1 MLNFKKLATILCLIS
16 AIIMLTACES
26 KTNNKDTTETT
37 TTTTSINQSAQY
49 ADGLYIGDVVPNKK
63 VAKEYGN
70 LIMTNTLQ
78 KNLKDYKVVNV
89 DFNSEKNLW
98 IVNYSIDEMTLGG
111 DISIEISKKNGKVN
125 YIKFGE

>member
-1 MLNFKKLATILCLIS
+1 MIS
-16 AIIMLTACES
+16 VIVILTACES
-26 KTNNKDTTETT
+26 KTNNEDTTETT
-37 TTTTSINQSAQY
+37 TTTTSINQSESY
-49 ADGLYIGDVVPNKK
+49 ADGLYIGDVIPNKK

-89 DFNSEKNLW
+89 DFNNEKNLW
-98 IVNYSIDEMTLGG
+98 IVNYSIDKMTLGG

-125 YIKFGE
+125 YIEFGE

>member
-1 MLNFKKLATILCLIS
+1 MV
-16 AIIMLTACES
+16 MLTACES
-26 KTNNKDTTETT
+26 KTSDEDATETT
-37 TTTTSINQSAQY
+37 TTITSINQSAQY
-49 ADGLYIGDVVPNKK
+49 ADGLYIGDVIPNKK

-70 LIMTNTLQ
+70 LILTNTLQ

-89 DFNSEKNLW
+89 DFNSEKNLC

-125 YIKFGE
+125 YIEFGE

>member
-1 MLNFKKLATILCLIS
+1 MLNFKKLATIFCMIS
-16 AIIMLTACES
+16 VIVMLTACES
-26 KTNNKDTTETT
+26 KTNNEDTTETT
-37 TTTTSINQSAQY
+37 TTTTSINQSESY
-49 ADGLYIGDVVPNKK
+49 ADGLYIGDVIQNKK

-89 DFNSEKNLW
+89 DFNNEKNLW
-98 IVNYSIDEMTLGG
+98 IVNYSIDKMTLGG

-125 YIKFGE
+125 YIEFGE

>member
-1 MLNFKKLATILCLIS
+1 MLNFKKFAAIFCLIS
-16 AIIMLTACES
+16 VIVMITACES

-37 TTTTSINQSAQY
+37 TNATFINQSELY
-49 ADGLYIGDVVPNKK
+49 ADGLYIGDVIPNKK

-70 LIMTNTLQ
+70 LILTNTLQ

-89 DFNSEKNLW
+89 DFKSEKKLW

>member
-1 MLNFKKLATILCLIS
+1 MLFFKKLATIFCLIS
-16 AIIMLTACES
+16 AIVMLTACES
-26 KTNNKDTTETT
+26 KTNNEDTTE
-37 TTTTSINQSAQY
+37 TTTTSINQSESY
-49 ADGLYIGDVVPNKK
+49 ADGLYIGDVIQNKK

-89 DFNSEKNLW
+89 DFNNEKNLW
-98 IVNYSIDEMTLGG
+98 IVNYSIDEMNLGG

-125 YIKFGE
+125 YIEFGE

>member
-1 MLNFKKLATILCLIS
+1 MLNFRKLTTIFCLVS
-16 AIIMLTACES
+16 AVVMLTSCES
-26 KTNNKDTTETT
+26 KTNNEDTTETT
-37 TTTTSINQSAQY
+37 TTTTSINQSESY
-49 ADGLYIGDVVPNKK
+49 ADGLYIGDVIQNKK

-89 DFNSEKNLW
+89 DFNNEKNLW

-125 YIKFGE
+125 YIEFGE

>member
-1 MLNFKKLATILCLIS
+1 MLNFKKLATIFCMIS
-16 AIIMLTACES
+16 VIVMLTACES
-26 KTNNKDTTETT
+26 KTNNEDTTETT
-37 TTTTSINQSAQY
+37 TTATSINQSESY
-49 ADGLYIGDVVPNKK
+49 ADGLYIGDVIPNKK

-89 DFNSEKNLW
+89 DFNNEKNLW

-125 YIKFGE
+125 YIEFGE

>member
-1 MLNFKKLATILCLIS
+1 MLNFKKLATIFCMIS
-16 AIIMLTACES
+16 VIVMLTACES
-26 KTNNKDTTETT
+26 KTNNEDTTETT
-37 TTTTSINQSAQY
+37 TTTTSINQSESY
-49 ADGLYIGDVVPNKK
+49 ADGLYIGDVIQNKK

-89 DFNSEKNLW
+89 DFNNEKNLW

-125 YIKFGE
+125 YIEFGE

>member
-1 MLNFKKLATILCLIS
+1 MFNFKKLATIFCLIS
-16 AIIMLTACES
+16 AIVMLTACES
-26 KTNNKDTTETT
+26 KTIDEDATETT

-89 DFNSEKNLW
+89 DFNSEKNLY
-98 IVNYSIDEMTLGG
+98 IINYSIDEMTLGG

>member
-1 MLNFKKLATILCLIS
+1 MLNFKKLATIFCLIS
-16 AIIMLTACES
+16 AMVMLTACES
-26 KTNNKDTTETT
+26 KTSDEDATETT
-37 TTTTSINQSAQY
+37 TTITSINQSAQY
-49 ADGLYIGDVVPNKK
+49 ADGLYIGDVIPNKK

-70 LIMTNTLQ
+70 LILTNTLQ

-89 DFNSEKNLW
+89 DFNSEKNLC

-125 YIKFGE
+125 YIEFGE

>member
-1 MLNFKKLATILCLIS
+1 MI
-16 AIIMLTACES
+16 TACES

-37 TTTTSINQSAQY
+37 TNATFINQSELY
-49 ADGLYIGDVVPNKK
+49 ADGLYIGDVIPNKK

-70 LIMTNTLQ
+70 LILTNTLQ
-78 KNLKDYKVVNV
+78 KNLKDYKVVDV
-89 DFNSEKNLW
+89 DFKSEKNLW

-125 YIKFGE
+125 HIKFGE

>member
-1 MLNFKKLATILCLIS
+1 MLNFKKLATIFCMIS
-16 AIIMLTACES
+16 VIVMLTACES
-26 KTNNKDTTETT
+26 KANNEDTKETT
-37 TTTTSINQSAQY
+37 TTTTSINQSESY
-49 ADGLYIGDVVPNKK
+49 ADGLYIGDVIPNKK

-78 KNLKDYKVVNV
+78 KNLKNYKVVNV
-89 DFNSEKNLW
+89 DFNNEKNLW

-125 YIKFGE
+125 YIEFGE

>member
-1 MLNFKKLATILCLIS
+1 MFNFKKLATIFCLIS
-16 AIIMLTACES
+16 AIVMLTACES
-26 KTNNKDTTETT
+26 KTIDDDATETT

-49 ADGLYIGDVVPNKK
+49 ADGLYIGDVIPNKK

-78 KNLKDYKVVNV
+78 KKLKDYKVVNV
-89 DFNSEKNLW
+89 DFNSEKNLY
-98 IVNYSIDEMTLGG
+98 IINYSIDEMTLGG

>member
-1 MLNFKKLATILCLIS
+1 MLNFKKLATIFCLIS
-16 AIIMLTACES
+16 AIVMLTACES
-26 KTNNKDTTETT
+26 KTNKEDTAKTT
-37 TTTTSINQSAQY
+37 TTTTSVTQSAQY
-49 ADGLYIGDVVPNKK
+49 ADGLYIGDVIPNKK

-70 LIMTNTLQ
+70 LILTNTLQ

-89 DFNSEKNLW
+89 DYNSEKNLW

-111 DISIEISKKNGKVN
+111 DVSIEISKKNGKVN

>member
-1 MLNFKKLATILCLIS
+1 MFNFKKLATIFCLIS
-16 AIIMLTACES
+16 AIVMLTACES
-26 KTNNKDTTETT
+26 KTIDEDATETT

-49 ADGLYIGDVVPNKK
+49 ADGLYIGDVIPNKK

-78 KNLKDYKVVNV
+78 KKLKDYKVVNV
-89 DFNSEKNLW
+89 DFNSEKNLY
-98 IVNYSIDEMTLGG
+98 IINYSIDEMTLGG

>member
-1 MLNFKKLATILCLIS
+1 MLNFKKFAAIFCLIS
-16 AIIMLTACES
+16 VIFMITACES

-37 TTTTSINQSAQY
+37 TNATFINQSELY
-49 ADGLYIGDVVPNKK
+49 ADGLYIGDVIPNKK

-70 LIMTNTLQ
+70 LILTNTLQ

-89 DFNSEKNLW
+89 DFNNEKNLW

-111 DISIEISKKNGKVN
+111 DLSIEISKKNGKVN
-125 YIKFGE
+125 YIEFGE

>member
-16 AIIMLTACES
+16 AIVMLTACES
-26 KTNNKDTTETT
+26 KTNDEDATETT

-49 ADGLYIGDVVPNKK
+49 ADGLYIGDVIPNKK

-70 LIMTNTLQ
+70 LILTNALQ

-89 DFNSEKNLW
+89 DFNNEKNLW